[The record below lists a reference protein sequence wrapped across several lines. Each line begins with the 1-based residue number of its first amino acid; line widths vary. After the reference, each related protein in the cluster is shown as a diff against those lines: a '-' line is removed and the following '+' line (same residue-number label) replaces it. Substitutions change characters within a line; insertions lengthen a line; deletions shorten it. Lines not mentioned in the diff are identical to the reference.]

1 MKAVMYVAVV
11 CALLWTSLNTSADA
25 QDHTGGGVQVK
36 KQTANSG
43 AQTVVE
49 TPKTRKA
56 ESEERLTDGM
66 NTNRNQK
73 PLSGPRDSYGVPVP
87 KPIPGQGTN
96 GSTET
101 MRAADKKH

>member
-1 MKAVMYVAVV
+1 MKAVIHAAVV
-11 CALLWTSLNTSADA
+11 CALSCTSVYA
-25 QDHTGGGVQVK
+25 QDQAGNGVEVK

-56 ESEERLTDGM
+56 ESEQHLTDGM
-66 NTNRNQK
+66 NTKRNQK
-73 PLSGPRDSYGVPVP
+73 PPSGPRDSYGVPVP
-87 KPIPGQGTN
+87 KPVEGQGTN